1 MKKDRV
7 LKVALFSKYTRMGAS
22 SRLRSMQY
30 LPFLE
35 NEKIVVDVFPLYDND
50 YLHKLYASKGRSTAK
65 VLQRYLSRLYKL
77 SALKKYDVIWIEKE
91 LFPYLPAW
99 AEALIARLGKPY
111 VVDYDDAVF
120 HNYDLSNHKIV
131 RLLLSNK
138 INKVMR
144 NAATVIVGNDYLAQR
159 AASSASKKVVII
171 PTVLDNRR
179 YQVIEADNEIPI
191 IGWIGS
197 PTTEKYV
204 LELKEMFLALKQ
216 TVSFKIHLIG
226 ATQQIQDKLQGLD
239 VEVLPWSESTEASYI
254 EQFDIGIMPL
264 IDGPWER
271 GKCGYKLLQY
281 MACAKP
287 VVASPV
293 GVNVDIIDSC
303 QCGYLANSAEQWK
316 TSLNKLLQSKQQR
329 QLLGEAGKKSVRDFY
344 SLQVQAPLLADV
356 FKLVSHR

>member
-1 MKKDRV
+1 MKKDKV
-7 LKVALFSKYTRMGAS
+7 LKVALFSRHTRMGAS

-35 NEKIVVDVFPLYDND
+35 DKKITVDVFPLYDSD
-50 YLHKLYASKGRSTAK
+50 YLHQLYAGKGRSTAK
-65 VLQRYLSRLYKL
+65 VLQRYLTRLYRL
-77 SALKKYDVIWIEKE
+77 FAVAKYDVIWIEKE

-99 AEALIARLGKPY
+99 AEALIAKIGKPY

-120 HNYDLSNHKIV
+120 HHYDLSNHKVV

-138 INKVMR
+138 INKVMH
-144 NAATVIVGNDYLAQR
+144 NAATVIVGNTYLAER
-159 AASSASKKVVII
+159 AVQSGSKNVVTI
-171 PTVLDNRR
+171 PTVLDHSR
-179 YQVIEADNEIPI
+179 YQALETDNEIPI

-197 PTTEKYV
+197 PTTEIYV
-204 LELKEMFLALKQ
+204 LELKNMFLELQKK
-216 TVSFKIHLIG
+216 VGFKIHLVG
-226 ATQQIQDKLQGLD
+226 ATQQMQDQLNGLE
-239 VEVLPWSESTEASYI
+239 VEILPWSENTEASYI

-264 IDGPWER
+264 IDGPWEK

-293 GVNVDIIDSC
+293 GVNVDIITSC
-303 QCGYLANSAEQWK
+303 QCGYLANSLEQWDRA
-316 TSLNKLLQSKQQR
+316 LNKLLHSKEKR
-329 QLLGEAGKKSVRDFY
+329 KLLGDAGKESVRDFY

-356 FKLVSHR
+356 FQCVSHR

>member
-1 MKKDRV
+1 MKKDKI

-35 NEKIVVDVFPLYDND
+35 DEKITVDAFPLYDDD
-50 YLHKLYASKGRSTAK
+50 YLHKLYTSKGRSTAK
-65 VLQRYLSRLYKL
+65 VLRCYLARLYKL
-77 SALKKYDVIWIEKE
+77 FSLMKYDVIWIEKE

-138 INKVMR
+138 INKVMH
-144 NAATVIVGNDYLAQR
+144 NASTVIAGNAYLAER
-159 AASSASKKVVII
+159 ATSSASKKVVII

-179 YQVIEADNEIPI
+179 YQAAQTVNEIPI

-204 LELKEMFLALKQ
+204 LELKEMFLELQK
-216 TVSFKIHLIG
+216 TVSFKIHLVG
-226 ATQQIQDKLQGLD
+226 ATQKMQDKLNGLE
-239 VEVLPWSESTEASYI
+239 VEILPWSESTEASYI
-254 EQFDIGIMPL
+254 ERFDIGIMPL

-271 GKCGYKLLQY
+271 GKCGYKLLAIY
-281 MACAKP
+281 
-287 VVASPV
+287 
-293 GVNVDIIDSC
+293 G
-303 QCGYLANSAEQWK
+303 L
-316 TSLNKLLQSKQQR
+316 R
-329 QLLGEAGKKSVRDFY
+329 
-344 SLQVQAPLLADV
+344 
-356 FKLVSHR
+356 